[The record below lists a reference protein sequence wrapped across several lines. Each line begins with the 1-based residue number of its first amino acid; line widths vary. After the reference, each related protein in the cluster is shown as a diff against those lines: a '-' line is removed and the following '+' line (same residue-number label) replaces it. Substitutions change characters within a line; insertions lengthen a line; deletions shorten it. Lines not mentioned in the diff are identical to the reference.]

1 MSLDTPDIPSLSS
14 QVPAEVRRAF
24 DALRGWLG
32 TARRQ
37 GGVVTADAFASEL
50 SGGLPPGLNDYSI
63 PLRLSGLTAL
73 GAFRTIILSWDA
85 VSANYT
91 SFSYVEVYRN
101 TEDDLGT
108 AEMVGTTPADVYSD
122 APPQASRSVTY
133 YYWVRAVSKSGVY
146 GPYNA
151 TAGTAAN
158 TADDPAYLLELLAG
172 EITSSELHSTLTAR
186 IDLVDAAGTG
196 LVARMGLAEADLETV
211 MSLVGDISST
221 DFDVNSL
228 YAVGALVRYQG
239 NIYKCILDINSTPA
253 PDPTNTTYWD
263 LVGEYA
269 SIADAVAANAAG
281 ISSLDLRVDGA
292 EGDITAQAGRID
304 GLEATV
310 DNATTGLAATR
321 ALLIND
327 YSTTATTTSAIA
339 SAKSQAVAEANSNT
353 AVTLQDY
360 TNTANMTS
368 AITSARDQAI
378 ATAGANTAATL
389 TSYTNTADMNSAIST
404 AKSEAV
410 AESNGYTATQLTDY
424 YTKAGT
430 DGAIATSS
438 DTLLATINKT
448 YRQTTAPTNPT
459 AGRALVAGDVWFD
472 SDAGN
477 KQYRWSGSA
486 WELTQDTSIPANSAA
501 IQTEK
506 QVRATTTGPD
516 WALDT
521 TYYAGKVV
529 VYANALY
536 QCISNHY
543 STAGNAPPNATYWKS
558 VTTSLYAQY
567 TVKTDVNGK
576 VVGFGLAN
584 DGVTSSF
591 EIVVDKFAIVKADGT
606 GTTIPFA
613 VNDAG
618 QVLISNA
625 LITDLTS
632 ANIAAEGINADRIN
646 ASSLS
651 ALVGSFGYLTAS
663 TITGITI
670 DGVDING
677 SVITGSTIQTATG
690 NANVVRWHN
699 DTHPTHPNSI
709 VVYDAD
715 GVVRVKMGR
724 LA

>member
-1 MSLDTPDIPSLSS
+1 
-14 QVPAEVRRAF
+14 
-24 DALRGWLG
+24 
-32 TARRQ
+32 
-37 GGVVTADAFASEL
+37 
-50 SGGLPPGLNDYSI
+50 
-63 PLRLSGLTAL
+63 
-73 GAFRTIILSWDA
+73 
-85 VSANYT
+85 
-91 SFSYVEVYRN
+91 
-101 TEDDLGT
+101 
-108 AEMVGTTPADVYSD
+108 
-122 APPQASRSVTY
+122 
-133 YYWVRAVSKSGVY
+133 
-146 GPYNA
+146 
-151 TAGTAAN
+151 
-158 TADDPAYLLELLAG
+158 
-172 EITSSELHSTLTAR
+172 
-186 IDLVDAAGTG
+186 
-196 LVARMGLAEADLETV
+196 

-292 EGDITAQAGRID
+292 VGVITAQAGGID

-310 DNATTGLAATR
+310 DIATTGLAATR

-339 SAKSQAVAEANSNT
+339 SAKSA
-353 AVTLQDY
+353 
-360 TNTANMTS
+360 
-368 AITSARDQAI
+368 
-378 ATAGANTAATL
+378 
-389 TSYTNTADMNSAIST
+389 
-404 AKSEAV
+404 AV

-472 SDAGN
+472 SDARN

-543 STAGNAPPNATYWKS
+543 CTAGNAPPNATYWKS

-632 ANIAAEGINADRIN
+632 ANIAAGSISADRLN
-646 ASSLS
+646 VSQLS
-651 ALVGSFGYLTAS
+651 AVSSNLGTVTAGTIEGN
-663 TITGITI
+663 TITGGT
-670 DGVDING
+670 
-677 SVITGSTIQTATG
+677 ITGTTITGGVLQTNTG
-690 NANVVRWHN
+690 NAGVLRLSGETLVVKDQN
-699 DTHPTHPNSI
+699 
-709 VVYDAD
+709 
-715 GVVRVKMGR
+715 GVIRVKLGY
-724 LA
+724 LL